1 MTADCLSQPLTDL
14 AWVPLSSAQ
23 QRLWFF
29 SRLESASS
37 AYNLGGVL
45 WLEGAL
51 DLAALRYGLDQLLAR
66 HAALR
71 LVFAEQDGVARQAVL
86 PVCPMPLERVDLVEL
101 APALRTALDS
111 NRLAIVDCPVD
122 ASENLR
128 LTQRLGELVVPMAK

>member
-1 MTADCLSQPLTDL
+1 MTADCLSQPCADL

-45 WLEGAL
+45 WLDGAL

-86 PVCPMPLERVDLVEL
+86 PVCPMPLEQVD
-101 APALRTALDS
+101 
-111 NRLAIVDCPVD
+111 
-122 ASENLR
+122 
-128 LTQRLGELVVPMAK
+128 LGELAAELRQAAAEDPDHIDNALAHHLPQPSAHTGNLPP